1 MTYNQRLPGRNGY
14 GDFVWPPSLR
24 AFACDMG
31 FGTAAPYTTP
41 RRPHL
46 ALTIRKNFDVHA
58 EIAVSRDGR
67 QIYRLEPRGF
77 LYRDEIITEAEHAA
91 LAESLRQ
98 LDLKPFEFHGHLG
111 NRRVA
116 SFGLKYDYSR
126 RSVEPANQMPAFLD
140 NLLIRVAEFAG
151 TDPDAFRQVGVSE
164 YRAGAGI
171 GWHKDRQDFGI
182 IVGVSLVASAIDAF
196 PQTERDRMDT
206 DLSHRAASIDLY
218 SGWRGTDAMGA

>member
-1 MTYNQRLPGRNGY
+1 MSMQK
-14 GDFVWPPSLR
+14 SL
-24 AFACDMG
+24 FPEMEDKSTG
-31 FGTAAPYTTP
+31 
-41 RRPHL
+41 
-46 ALTIRKNFDVHA
+46 
-58 EIAVSRDGR
+58 
-67 QIYRLEPRGF
+67 LEPRGF

-182 IVGVSLVASAIDAF
+182 IVGVSLVASATMRFRRASGTGWIRISHTVQPRSIYILDGEARTQWEHSI
-196 PQTERDRMDT
+196 PPLN
-206 DLSHRAASIDLY
+206 DLRYSITFRTL
-218 SGWRGTDAMGA
+218 SKRSRV

>member
-1 MTYNQRLPGRNGY
+1 MSMQK
-14 GDFVWPPSLR
+14 SL
-24 AFACDMG
+24 FPEMEG
-31 FGTAAPYTTP
+31 KSTG
-41 RRPHL
+41 
-46 ALTIRKNFDVHA
+46 
-58 EIAVSRDGR
+58 
-67 QIYRLEPRGF
+67 LEPRGF

-171 GWHKDRQDFGI
+171 GWHKDRPDFGI
-182 IVGVSLVASAIDAF
+182 IVGVSLVALATMRFRRASGTGWIRISHTVQPRSIYILDGEARTQWEHSI
-196 PQTERDRMDT
+196 PPLN
-206 DLSHRAASIDLY
+206 DLRYSITFRTL
-218 SGWRGTDAMGA
+218 SKRSRV